1 LDNLIGLSREQLLEQ
16 ISEKPSQP
24 SQTQPPPSLQNQ
36 QQNQQQNHQQNHQQH
51 QHQPQQPLP
60 PQPQSPPTSPAVETQ
75 VTPLSPEDENL
86 ESLQTMPE
94 DSGESREST
103 SPDLVATVSD
113 DVNALSLSVKRASTY
128 LGISSVMAVMRVMTY
143 IDPDSAS
150 YFSYSP
156 DRVPRTKQSEPAM
169 QEPHQPPNSMQLV
182 NAYFAYFHAFIP
194 LLDETSFRQTAAT
207 GERSDSRWMALF
219 NMVLSLGSIAAYT
232 AEDTSHERYYQRA
245 RHYLTLDSLG
255 SAHIETVQTLGL
267 MGGYYLHYVSLPN
280 LANSLMGAALRLA
293 ITLGLHKE
301 FVGNT
306 SSPRSHKLSV
316 DLRRRIWW
324 SLFCLDTWG
333 YMTLGRPSLGRYG
346 PGITAK
352 IPHYT
357 GDRVRS

>member
-1 LDNLIGLSREQLLEQ
+1 
-16 ISEKPSQP
+16 
-24 SQTQPPPSLQNQ
+24 
-36 QQNQQQNHQQNHQQH
+36 
-51 QHQPQQPLP
+51 
-60 PQPQSPPTSPAVETQ
+60 
-75 VTPLSPEDENL
+75 
-86 ESLQTMPE
+86 MPE

-113 DVNALSLSVKRASTY
+113 DVNALSLSVKRPSTY

-150 YFSYSP
+150 YFSFSP
-156 DRVPRTKQSEPAM
+156 DKPPRTKHGDPMPQENQGWYPQAM
-169 QEPHQPPNSMQLV
+169 RPPPLPPHHPPNAMQLV

-194 LLDETSFRQTAAT
+194 LLDETSFRQAAAT
-207 GERSDSRWMALF
+207 GERIDSRWMALL
-219 NMVLSLGSIAAYT
+219 NMVLALGSIAAYT
-232 AEDTSHERYYQRA
+232 ADDTSHERYYQRA
-245 RHYLTLDSLG
+245 RHYLTLDCLG
-255 SAHIETVQTLGL
+255 SAHIETVQTLAL

-301 FVGNT
+301 FVPNT
-306 SSPRSHKLSV
+306 SSPRTHKLSV

-357 GDRVRS
+357 GDRVCRPSQIYLLIRRLTKLHEIRTRLWASCL